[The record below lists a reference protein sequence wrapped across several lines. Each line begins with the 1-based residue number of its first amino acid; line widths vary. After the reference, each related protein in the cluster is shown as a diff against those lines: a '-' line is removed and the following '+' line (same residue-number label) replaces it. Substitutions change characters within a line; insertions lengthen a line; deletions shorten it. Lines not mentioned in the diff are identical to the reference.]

1 MTIKI
6 KDRIYFIYIFAFAI
20 INIGALISMKNQVQ
34 TGLLI
39 SLISICSL
47 YVLFNG
53 ALNSNDIRN
62 GIIFNIYVLVEIIS
76 CPMGLISSY
85 GTFLQNHISL
95 LLYGISYILLPQLLF
110 FNLGRNM
117 LNYKIINSLKAL
129 LVCNLVLVSVGIYFY
144 IARPQIYLSFVERA
158 LADQFAVYGYAPR
171 LVSYLG
177 DSMSIGIICSTSTV
191 LSLFILTNKTRLI
204 FTTIF
209 AVGCIMSMQRGAWIS
224 MSLGIIFY
232 IFMTNK
238 INLKKFRINKT
249 LFIVLLISITAI
261 VYLIIKIQHE
271 WASEFEFF
279 DIITRRFNKIGGAA
293 DERSAQW
300 FGVIQSATKN
310 LFGSGLG
317 TLSHKGV
324 DFGFP
329 LVCPDGNYMRILG
342 DTGFIGLILFLL
354 LNILSLKNTY
364 KKKEWPIFV
373 IIIIYMIQAIGT
385 NVFDLFYSSFIY
397 WYVLGLSNR
406 KGKILWNQELKL
418 A

>member
-1 MTIKI
+1 
-6 KDRIYFIYIFAFAI
+6 
-20 INIGALISMKNQVQ
+20 MKSQVQ
-34 TGLLI
+34 TGLFI
-39 SLISICSL
+39 SLLSICSL
-47 YVLFNG
+47 YILCEG
-53 ALNSNDIRN
+53 TLKSNDIRN
-62 GIIFNIYVLVEIIS
+62 NVLFNLFVLVEIIS
-76 CPMGLISSY
+76 CPMGIISSY

-95 LLYGISYILLPQLLF
+95 LLYGISYLLLPQLLF

-117 LNYKIINSLKAL
+117 SNRKIINSLKAL
-129 LVCNLVLVSVGIYFY
+129 LICNFVLISVGIYFY
-144 IARPQIYLSFVERA
+144 MARPQIYLSFVERA

-191 LSLFILTNKTRLI
+191 LSLFILTKKTRFI

-224 MSLGIIFY
+224 MLLGIIFY

-238 INLKKFRINKT
+238 INLKRFRINRT
-249 LFIVLLISITAI
+249 LFIVLLVSITVI
-261 VYLIIKIQHE
+261 VYVIIKIQQE

-300 FGVIQSATKN
+300 LGVIQSSTRN
-310 LFGSGLG
+310 LFGTGLG

-354 LNILSLKNTY
+354 LNILSLNNTY
-364 KKKEWPIFV
+364 NKKEWPLFV
-373 IIIIYMIQAIGT
+373 VIIIYMIQAIGT

-406 KGKILWNQELKL
+406 KDKIVWTQELKL